1 MIDQHTISDRMIT
14 RARNLST
21 PLERLQEL
29 APRLRQVLPATIGDA
44 AERLNATR
52 AEIEDAAEFAHD
64 NIANRGGCLVA
75 RNARLA
81 RWDAADGFY
90 MTRSSR

>member
-1 MIDQHTISDRMIT
+1 MIDQHELNDRMIT

-44 AERLNATR
+44 ADRLNATR
-52 AEIEDAAEFAHD
+52 AEIEDAAEFALD
-64 NIANRGGCLVA
+64 NIANRGGRLVWRDA
-75 RNARLA
+75 KLA
-81 RWDAADGFY
+81 RWDAADNFY
-90 MTRSSR
+90 TAR